1 MERTAAATRVPFIDL
16 GLAFAEL
23 AGPIEA
29 AVQRVL
35 SSGRYVLGPEVTA
48 FEQEFAE
55 FVGARH
61 CVSVGSG
68 LDALGLT
75 VEACG
80 VSAGDEV
87 IVPAHTFVATWL
99 AARQVGATPV
109 AVDVQPGSYTLD
121 PDLLEAA
128 ITPRTRMVVPV
139 HLYGRPAAMD
149 AIAAVASRHGLF
161 LLEDAAQAHG
171 ARYRGIRV
179 GSLGGAAAWSF
190 YPAKNLGALGD
201 GGAVTTDDA
210 ELAERVRLL
219 RDYGAPE
226 KYRHELAGTN
236 SRLDELQA
244 AVLRVKLEHLDEWND
259 RRRSVAARYLDGLT
273 GTGLV
278 LPEVPSEADHVW
290 HLFVVRTPRRDELR
304 QSLAGVAVET
314 GIHYPRAP
322 HRQPVF
328 ADLGIEPGSV
338 PVTEALQHEILSLP
352 MGPHLSDDQ
361 VDYVVDRI
369 RAVVS

>member
-1 MERTAAATRVPFIDL
+1 MDRTSAATRVPFLDL

-23 AGPIEA
+23 SDRIEA

-48 FEQEFAE
+48 FEQEFAD

-68 LDALGLT
+68 LDALGLV

-80 VSAGDEV
+80 VSPGDEV
-87 IVPAHTFVATWL
+87 VVPAHTFVATWL
-99 AARQVGATPV
+99 AASRVGAVPV
-109 AVDVQPGSYTLD
+109 PVDVDPRGYTLD

-128 ITPRTRMVVPV
+128 VTPKTRMVVPV
-139 HLYGRPAAMD
+139 HIYGRPTEMD
-149 AIAAVASRHGLF
+149 AIAGVAARCGLF

-171 ARYRGIRV
+171 ARYRGARV

-190 YPAKNLGALGD
+190 YPGKNLGAFGD

-259 RRRSVAARYLDGLT
+259 RRRWVAARYLEGLE

-278 LPEVPSEADHVW
+278 LPEVEPDADHVW
-290 HLFVVRTPRRDELR
+290 HLFVVRTPRREELR
-304 QSLAGVAVET
+304 LSLADAGVET

-328 ADLGIEPGSV
+328 ADLRIEPEVV

-352 MGPHLSDDQ
+352 IGPHLSDDQ
-361 VDYVVDRI
+361 VDYVVDRV
-369 RAVVS
+369 RTVVS